1 MNQNNQT
8 LNEPGDKTPFKV
20 PEGYFEDFAGR
31 MGNIIDHTSFEDVV
45 VAEKPVE
52 KKSLYLT
59 LRPIIYIAAAFIV
72 LFFSITFIVKKTSF
86 NGAQTEVAKNEQK
99 KGKQDITAEDY
110 LINSVGTY
118 TITEYYI
125 DPKLIEE

>member
-8 LNEPGDKTPFKV
+8 LKEPGDRTPFKV
-20 PEGYFEDFAGR
+20 PEGYFKDFAGR
-31 MGNIIDHTSFEDVV
+31 MGNIIDHASIEDVV

-72 LFFSITFIVKKTSF
+72 LFFSITFIVKKTSV